1 MPFRSGPTFSKWTGL
16 LLAGDFLV
24 FSLSV
29 LLGYLLGAQITGEQL
44 FLQEYFLPIVIL
56 GLVYLVILYI
66 GEMYNYYL
74 DFRQRENIGQ
84 VILWALGAAVVALLI
99 FCSPHRS
106 FFPDVSWNGRP
117 WPSSGS
123 GGLALS
129 FLCPRS
135 APAPQK
141 KGHHSRSWPCRPP
154 HPGSHSASAS
164 CGVRTQRPG
173 DQQPRPFP
181 HSAVRG
187 TDLKKGAD

>member
-84 VILWALGAAVVALLI
+84 VILWALGAAVVALVI
-99 FCSPHRS
+99 FC
-106 FFPDVSWNGRP
+106 FPTPKLLPRRFMEWQALAFIWLLVGWRYLFSV
-117 WPSSGS
+117 
-123 GGLALS
+123 LALPQR
-129 FLCPRS
+129 LKRKVIIVGV
-135 APAPQK
+135 AMPAAT
-141 KGHHSRSWPCRPP
+141 SWEPF
-154 HPGSHSASAS
+154 
-164 CGVRTQRPG
+164 GVG
-173 DQQPRPFP
+173 LM
-181 HSAVRG
+181 RG
-187 TDLKKGAD
+187 

>member
-66 GEMYNYYL
+66 GELYNYYL

-84 VILWALGAAVVALLI
+84 VILWALGCRCGGPPDLLLPYTEASPPTFRGMAGPGLYLDYWWAGAI
-99 FCSPHRS
+99 FSL
-106 FFPDVSWNGRP
+106 
-117 WPSSGS
+117 SS
-123 GGLALS
+123 
-129 FLCPRS
+129 LCP
-135 APAPQK
+135 
-141 KGHHSRSWPCRPP
+141 
-154 HPGSHSASAS
+154 SASKERS
-164 CGVRTQRPG
+164 
-173 DQQPRPFP
+173 
-181 HSAVRG
+181 S
-187 TDLKKGAD
+187 